1 MSSKRSSRK
10 IRSGRKNQSLKTQL
24 ALVSLIEKPNESD
37 ILRQSA
43 VKKLIALNRRHRL
56 TMPKST
62 SLMVCKKCFVL
73 YNSKNSI
80 TRIRKGQIIKT
91 CKVCNQVRR
100 LGGGPLNHRRW
111 KND

>member
-43 VKKLIALNRRHRL
+43 VKKLIDLI
-56 TMPKST
+56 
-62 SLMVCKKCFVL
+62 VD
-73 YNSKNSI
+73 I
-80 TRIRKGQIIKT
+80 
-91 CKVCNQVRR
+91 
-100 LGGGPLNHRRW
+100 
-111 KND
+111 D